1 MRKLL
6 AIAAVSLL
14 AFSPA
19 LAEAQS
25 AQSSQ
30 QSCNDNDNDNS
41 NSNSNNQNSDLCSP
55 VLWIVGSLALVGMTV
70 GIVAATTTTPS
81 QPVSP

>member
-6 AIAAVSLL
+6 AIAAFALL

-19 LAEAQS
+19 LAQAQS
-25 AQSSQ
+25 TQDSQ
-30 QSCNDNDNDNS
+30 QSCDDTDNS
-41 NSNSNNQNSDLCSP
+41 GTNQNNQNSDLCSP
-55 VLWIVGSLALVGMTV
+55 VLWIAGSLALVGVTV
-70 GIVAATTTTPS
+70 GIVAATANNQN

>member
-25 AQSSQ
+25 TQTSD
-30 QSCNDNDNDNS
+30 QSCNDNDNN
-41 NSNSNNQNSDLCSP
+41 NANQNNQNSDLCSP